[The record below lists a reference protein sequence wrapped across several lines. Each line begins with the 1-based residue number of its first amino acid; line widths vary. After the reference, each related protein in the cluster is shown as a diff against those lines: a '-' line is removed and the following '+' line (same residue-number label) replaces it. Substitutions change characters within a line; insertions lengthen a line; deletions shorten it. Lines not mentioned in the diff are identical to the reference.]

1 MRNVNGTG
9 ALALTAG
16 LLAFPA
22 AAPLALPAAAPLAL
36 PGSVAAQEQQEE
48 EVATVTVEGE
58 VLDLVTGIPVAVAII
73 GIPGI
78 ERTAISDEWGY
89 FRLQEIPVGT
99 YVVQVMRIGYETLV
113 AEAPLNG
120 EELLTVYLTPGP
132 VSLEGIE
139 IKVTDEDDLEWRAS
153 SALGQ
158 SVIGPLEMERL
169 RERHMSLSDVLR
181 VRHLPG
187 STYVPAV
194 QAGCQGLP
202 EAHPGEPVA
211 ADDAGESVL
220 GGRRGRGAADRR
232 GRRLDLRHES
242 GGDLRDALPARSRR
256 GAALRHRGRQRR
268 AGHRDAGGAI
278 GDQGI
283 RRQSAGLTDTR
294 LAKSR

>member
-1 MRNVNGTG
+1 MRIVNGTG

-22 AAPLALPAAAPLAL
+22 AAPLALPAAASLAL

-73 GIPGI
+73 GIPGV

-169 RERHMSLSDVLR
+169 RERHVSLSDVLR

-187 STYVPAV
+187 STYVPPSRPGAKGCLRLTQESLSLLTTQANPCSAV
-194 QAGCQGLP
+194 VVDGVLLTDEGAGWIYDMSP
-202 EAHPGEPVA
+202 EAIFA
-211 ADDAGESVL
+211 MRFL
-220 GGRRGRGAADRR
+220 RGPD
-232 GRRLDLRHES
+232 
-242 GGDLRDALPARSRR
+242 
-256 GAALRHRGRQRR
+256 AALRYGTAAGNGVLVIETRVGR
-268 AGHRDAGGAI
+268 
-278 GDQGI
+278 
-283 RRQSAGLTDTR
+283 
-294 LAKSR
+294 